1 MLRVGLTGG
10 LAAGKSS
17 VAALLAKKGAAV
29 TDADTI
35 VSSLY
40 APAGPGVA
48 RVVGLFGREVL
59 DPQGGVDRRKLADLV
74 AADPTGLRLLDEV
87 IHPLVREAIEGWF
100 AGLEGREKPIVAVVE
115 AALLV
120 ETGSF
125 TEYHRLVV
133 VTAPEELRR
142 QRALAAGVPPALVE
156 QLLAKQAKDEEKARV
171 AHYLL
176 ENSGSSKD
184 LAAKTQLLWQALLQ
198 DAQALASGKPLPQ
211 GPPVRF

>member
-17 VAALLAKKGAAV
+17 VTALLAKKGAAV

-35 VSSLY
+35 VASLY

-48 RVVGLFGREVL
+48 RVVRLFGQEVL

-74 AADPTGLRLLDEV
+74 TADPSRLRLLDEAV
-87 IHPLVREAIEGWF
+87 HPLVREAIEGWF
-100 AGLEGREKPIVAVVE
+100 AGLEGREKPMVAVVE

-125 TEYHRLVV
+125 TQYHRLVV
-133 VTAPEELRR
+133 VTAPQQLRR
-142 QRALAAGVPPALVE
+142 QRALAAGFPPLLVE
-156 QLLAKQAKDEEKARV
+156 QLLAKQARDEEKARF

-176 ENSGSSKD
+176 ENSGSPAE
-184 LAAKTQLLWQALLQ
+184 LVEKTQLLWQALLK
-198 DAQALASGKPLPQ
+198 DAEALASGEALPQ
-211 GPPVRF
+211 GPAVRF

>member
-17 VAALLAKKGAAV
+17 VAEYLAKKGAAV

-35 VSSLY
+35 VASLY

-48 RVVGLFGREVL
+48 RVVRLFGRQVL
-59 DPQGGVDRRKLADLV
+59 DPQGGVDRRKLAQLV
-74 AADPTGLRLLDEV
+74 AADPAGLRLLDQAV
-87 IHPLVREAIEGWF
+87 HPLVREAIEGWF
-100 AGLEGREKPIVAVVE
+100 AGLQGKPIMAVVE

-125 TEYHRLVV
+125 TQYHRLVV
-133 VTAPEELRR
+133 VTAPKELRR
-142 QRALAAGVPPALVE
+142 QRALAAGLAPPLVE
-156 QLLAKQAKDEEKARV
+156 QLLAKQATDEERARF

-176 ENSGSSKD
+176 DNSGPPTE
-184 LAAKTQLLWQALLQ
+184 LAAKTQFLWQALLA
-198 DAQALASGKPLPQ
+198 DAQALALGKPLPQ
-211 GPPVRF
+211 GPAVRF